1 MVRAYSS
8 KYRVPSQELQADTS
22 TQSAWSWPD
31 ITGLHEFQGHLC
43 PSADFKSGYDLSGKR
58 VAVVGNGSSGIQIV
72 PEIQR
77 VASKVVNFA
86 RSKTVR
92 LPAPEENKDC
102 LLMPKVD
109 IGAVRGRSVE
119 SPWLQSVMYVSSSL
133 CQEHRADGLDTQE
146 AKERFRTHPEELK
159 SYRKRL
165 AHAFNHFYDA
175 VRPITPVES

>member
-1 MVRAYSS
+1 M
-8 KYRVPSQELQADTS
+8 
-22 TQSAWSWPD
+22 
-31 ITGLHEFQGHLC
+31 
-43 PSADFKSGYDLSGKR
+43 
-58 VAVVGNGSSGIQIV
+58 GNGSSGIQIV